1 LRTCELTLDLSGSR
15 NLLFSEFGGR
25 ISKIVAPGKTEF
37 MMHAE
42 AKAGVEEIARVAKV
56 TSKEVY

>member
-1 LRTCELTLDLSGSR
+1 
-15 NLLFSEFGGR
+15 LLFSEIGGR

-42 AKAGVEEIARVAKV
+42 AKPAAEEIARVAKV
-56 TSKEVY
+56 TYKEVY